1 MIEKKRTFSA
11 KEHLKSR
18 KEISRIFTDG
28 IFLYSDFLILKYLPG
43 EHQKTHKLAVSV
55 PKRLFKSA
63 VIRNKLKRRIK
74 ESYRLNK
81 HILYGYSEKSNTFF
95 NFLIIYKHKDIVSYQ
110 MIEEHLLILLN
121 KLIEQA

>member
-1 MIEKKRTFSA
+1 MTEKKLTFSA

-18 KEISRIFTDG
+18 KEISRIFTNG
-28 IFLYSDFLILKYLPG
+28 IFLYSDFIILKYLPG
-43 EHQKTHKLAVSV
+43 EHQKMHKLAVSV

-63 VIRNKLKRRIK
+63 VIRNKLKRRIR

-81 HILYGYSEKSNTFF
+81 YILYDYSEKSKVFF
-95 NFLIIYKHKDIVSYQ
+95 NFLVIYKHKEILPYQ
-110 MIEEHLLILLN
+110 KIEEHLVILLN

>member
-1 MIEKKRTFSA
+1 MTEKKRTFSA

-18 KEISRIFTDG
+18 KEISRIFTNG
-28 IFLYSDFLILKYLPG
+28 IFLYSDFIILKYLPA

-63 VIRNKLKRRIK
+63 VTRNKLKRRIK

-81 HILYGYSEKSNTFF
+81 HILYDYSEKTNTFF
-95 NFLIIYKHKDIVSYQ
+95 NVLVIYKHKEILPYQ
-110 MIEEHLLILLN
+110 MIEEHLVILLN
-121 KLIEQA
+121 KLIEQV